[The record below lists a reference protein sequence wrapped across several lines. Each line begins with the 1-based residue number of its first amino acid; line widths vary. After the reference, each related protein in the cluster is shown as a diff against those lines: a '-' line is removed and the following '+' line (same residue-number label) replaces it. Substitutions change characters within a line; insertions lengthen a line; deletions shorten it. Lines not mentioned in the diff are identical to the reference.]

1 MAIAPTA
8 PPPRRQGSDAGKD
21 RRPAAHAEQ
30 LIRRWRQTGDD
41 RYRSRAIEAYMPL
54 ARRLAHRYHPG
65 PEPFDDLLQV
75 ACIGLVKAVDRFDPD
90 AGPRFGSFAI
100 PTITGELRRHFRDT
114 TWAVHVPR
122 GAQENM
128 LRVRQATDALSER
141 NGRAPTVGE
150 LCEETGL
157 DAEQIADA
165 LQARSAK
172 ETTSFD
178 GPTYGREDDVPTLG
192 ETLGRDDAGFEL
204 VEDRVTVAPLLR
216 SLPRRDREMLFM
228 RFARDMTQSEI
239 AERLGC
245 SQMHVSRLLRDALDR
260 LAERTDRQLAERV

>member
-1 MAIAPTA
+1 
-8 PPPRRQGSDAGKD
+8 
-21 RRPAAHAEQ
+21 
-30 LIRRWRQTGDD
+30 
-41 RYRSRAIEAYMPL
+41 
-54 ARRLAHRYHPG
+54 
-65 PEPFDDLLQV
+65 
-75 ACIGLVKAVDRFDPD
+75 
-90 AGPRFGSFAI
+90 
-100 PTITGELRRHFRDT
+100 
-114 TWAVHVPR
+114 
-122 GAQENM
+122 M

-141 NGRAPTVGE
+141 NGRAPTVSE

-178 GPTYGREDDVPTLG
+178 RPTYGREDDLPTLG
-192 ETLGRDDAGFEL
+192 EMLGRDDAGFEL
-204 VEDRVTVAPLLR
+204 VEDRVTVGPLLR

-260 LAERTDRQLAERV
+260 LAERTDRQLAERG